1 MSEVKVGSFANNA
14 SQALADDIL
23 DLIYETSN
31 ERHLNLV
38 EVIGVLELVKL
49 QMIEDIKE
57 DILSHDS

>member
-1 MSEVKVGSFANNA
+1 MSEVTVGSFANNA

-49 QMIEDIKE
+49 Q
-57 DILSHDS
+57 

>member
-57 DILSHDS
+57 DMLEVD